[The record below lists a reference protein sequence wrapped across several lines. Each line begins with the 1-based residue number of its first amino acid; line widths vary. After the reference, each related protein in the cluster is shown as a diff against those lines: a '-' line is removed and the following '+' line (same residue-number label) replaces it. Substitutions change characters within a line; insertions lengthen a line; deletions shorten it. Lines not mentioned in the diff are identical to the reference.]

1 MKGTWKTYLLYIL
14 PAEAVMMLVLYRRL
28 VPILQRMHVIPGS
41 VEITVQRRDYV
52 FSAIAGVIGV
62 AVLIAYYVYKNR

>member
-1 MKGTWKTYLLYIL
+1 
-14 PAEAVMMLVLYRRL
+14 MMLVLYRRL
-28 VPILQRMHVIPGS
+28 VPILQRMHVIPDS
-41 VEITVQRRDYV
+41 VEITAQRRDYV